1 MEQAASSITQQT
13 LVRPAEAE
21 RQQEVE
27 VGQTQTLDFVEVLD
41 RFESPLLRYVTHV
54 LGSNGGAADPEDIVQ
69 ETFLRLHR
77 QIEQKGAESILNL
90 QSWLFRVA
98 HNLALDVCR
107 RRDRERKAKNSAR
120 EESSNDSSENQDA
133 LDGLAEMVRRE
144 ACDRA
149 MEELQRLPEEEKHVI
164 LLKVVH
170 GMTLREIGEIT
181 GLTTGNVDYRI
192 KRGLAAL
199 ARRLKEGGII

>member
-1 MEQAASSITQQT
+1 
-13 LVRPAEAE
+13 
-21 RQQEVE
+21 
-27 VGQTQTLDFVEVLD
+27 VGQTETLDFVEVLD

-54 LGSNGGAADPEDIVQ
+54 LGANDGAADPEDIVQ

-77 QIEQKGAESILNL
+77 QIEQKGAESIRNL

-98 HNLALDVCR
+98 HNMALDVCR
-107 RRDRERKAKNSAR
+107 RRERERKAKNSAQQ
-120 EESSNDSSENQDA
+120 ESSADSPEEQDA

-149 MEELQRLPEEEKHVI
+149 MEELQKLPEEEKHVI

-192 KRGLAAL
+192 KRGLATL
-199 ARRLKEGGII
+199 ARKLREEGTI